1 MQALPFIA
9 AGLKAKSQYD
19 AGKDAKHAANV
30 AADAASAQGY
40 ADEAMQR
47 RSARQLMGEQA
58 ASLAQAGGGWGGT
71 NAGVI
76 EQSAINAEMDALNI
90 RYGAASRAFNLRQ
103 EGKAAKRQGKAA
115 AMSTIFQA
123 GAKAYG
129 QYGGGQ

>member
-9 AGLKAKSQYD
+9 SGLKAKSQLD
-19 AGKDAKHAANV
+19 QGKDAKRSAFMSAA
-30 AADAASAQGY
+30 AASAQGY

-58 ASLAQAGGGWGGT
+58 AAMAQAGGGAGGT

-90 RYGAASRAFNLRQ
+90 RYGAATRAFNLRE
-103 EGKAAKRQGKAA
+103 EGRAAKRQGKAA
-115 AMSTIFQA
+115 AVSTIFQA
-123 GAKAYG
+123 AAKAYG
-129 QYGGGQ
+129 QSGQGS